1 MSCIGLKAEVYMGYK
16 DTIRQK
22 QNVYRMNMLGSKVH
36 PVKSGFQDTKRCN

>member
-1 MSCIGLKAEVYMGYK
+1 MGYK

-36 PVKSGFQDTKRCN
+36 PVKSGSKTLKMLLMKLKGLGNKC